1 MRRRELAF
9 LPCLAA
15 PVPAW
20 AQAYPTQPIRW
31 VVPYPPGF
39 TTNISRI
46 IGDDM
51 AQRLGQ
57 PMVYE
62 NRSGATGVLGSD
74 HVAKARPDGYTLVMA
89 TQASHAV
96 LPHLMPSFPYD
107 PLRDFAPV
115 GTMAIF
121 PNVLVVRPELGV
133 RDLAELLA
141 LARSR
146 PAGLT
151 YGSSG
156 NGSSIHM
163 VTEALA
169 MATGTRL
176 VHAPYRGATPAQ
188 TDLIAGHLD
197 LMIDNLPNAM
207 ALIQA
212 GRLLALASATE
223 ERIPQLSEV
232 PTFKELGLPGVVM
245 EAWIGLMAP
254 AGTPRAHVARLNG
267 ELNNSLG
274 KAEVIS
280 RLLGSGAVPI
290 LGTPE
295 EFSARL
301 AADLARF
308 QDFLPRARIR
318 LD

>member
-1 MRRRELAF
+1 MRRREFAL
-9 LPCLAA
+9 LPPLAA
-15 PVPAW
+15 AAPAG
-20 AQAYPTQPIRW
+20 AQTYPIQAIRW

-51 AQRLGQ
+51 ARRLGQ
-57 PMVYE
+57 PIIYE

-74 HVAKARPDGYTLVMA
+74 HVAKSRPDGYTLLMA
-89 TQASHAV
+89 TQASHTV
-96 LPHLMPSFPYD
+96 LPNLMPSFPYD
-107 PLRDFAPV
+107 PVRDFAAI

-121 PNVLVVRPELGV
+121 PNVLVVRPELGP
-133 RDLAELLA
+133 RDVAELLA
-141 LARSR
+141 LARGR

-169 MATGTRL
+169 LAAGVRL
-176 VHAPYRGATPAQ
+176 VHVPYRGATAAQ
-188 TDLIAGHLD
+188 TDLLAGHLD

-207 ALIQA
+207 PMILA
-212 GRLLALASATE
+212 GRLLALATATE
-223 ERIPQLSEV
+223 ERAPQLSEV
-232 PTFKELGLPGVVM
+232 PTFGELGLPGVVM

-254 AGTPRAHVARLNG
+254 AGTPFPYVARLNG
-267 ELNNSLG
+267 ELNNTLG
-274 KAEVIS
+274 TIEVLD
-280 RLLGSGAVPI
+280 RLLGLGAIPI

-308 QDFLPRARIR
+308 RDFLPRARIR